1 MNKKDARVV
10 LILSVIMLIIGIILK
25 MFFGPVP
32 YGLDKAFI
40 SAGILPGAASLGSL
54 IDLKMRSYTDE
65 NKEKEMAEL
74 NARVK
79 EVPTYRIITVA
90 LQLLFMVVMFI
101 VSIQDMPITM
111 IAILFVIFV
120 FIAVIA
126 SFKIRSIER
135 EIKKEIKSSGA

>member
-1 MNKKDARVV
+1 
-10 LILSVIMLIIGIILK
+10 
-25 MFFGPVP
+25 
-32 YGLDKAFI
+32 
-40 SAGILPGAASLGSL
+40 
-54 IDLKMRSYTDE
+54 
-65 NKEKEMAEL
+65 MAEL

-120 FIAVIA
+120 LIAIVA
-126 SFKIRSIER
+126 FFKILSIER